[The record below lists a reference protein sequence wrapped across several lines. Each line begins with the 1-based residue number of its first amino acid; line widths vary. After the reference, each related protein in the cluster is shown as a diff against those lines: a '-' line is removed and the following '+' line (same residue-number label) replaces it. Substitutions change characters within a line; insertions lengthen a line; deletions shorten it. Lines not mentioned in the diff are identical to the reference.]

1 MRMAKAR
8 RALAILMISA
18 ALPLCLSSCK
28 KKETAAPVVEEE
40 EEVIYAVNAY
50 KISGGNLDE
59 YLEFGGD
66 VASVASVDV
75 MPDQAGKLTRVL
87 VSIGDKVKKDEVIAY
102 VDASRPG
109 MTYKAS
115 PVKAPASGRII
126 SFTPT
131 VGATVSQAMVIAR
144 ISSTDDLEIKTS
156 VAERFI
162 SRVKLGQSASV
173 TLDAYPGETFSAK
186 VSEVSPVLDTTTR
199 TMAIKLRLSPPDP
212 RVKVGMYARIRLI
225 TDSIRNAIVI
235 PAGTIVTRDGEN
247 YVFKIVPGGGQS
259 VARLQKVSRGMT
271 VDDRCEITEGLAA
284 GDEIVSKGQSL
295 LNDGSP
301 VRVMNVTGGAGSGK
315 EAGK

>member
-1 MRMAKAR
+1 MRKTV
-8 RALAILMISA
+8 A
-18 ALPLCLSSCK
+18 AAAFCIIAAFSISSCK
-28 KKETAAPVVEEE
+28 KKDAAVPVTEEE
-40 EEVIYAVNAY
+40 EEIIYAVNAY
-50 KISGGNLDE
+50 RISGGNLDE

-75 MPDQAGKLTRVL
+75 MPDQAGKLTRIL
-87 VSIGDKVKKDEVIAY
+87 VSVGDRVKKDEVIAY

-115 PVKAPASGRII
+115 PVKAPAAGRII

-162 SRVKLGQSASV
+162 SRVRLGQSASV

-235 PAGTIVTRDGEN
+235 PAGTIVTREGES
-247 YVFKIVPGGGQS
+247 YVFKIVPGSGQS

-271 VDDRCEITEGLAA
+271 VDDKCEITEGLAA

-301 VRVMNVTGGAGSGK
+301 VRVMSVTGGEGTGK